1 MEIWKNIT
9 GYDGKY
15 QVSNYGR
22 VKNIRTKNFLGC
34 NAKSGY
40 TIVNLFKDSK
50 QKSFGIH
57 RLVAKEFLNNFDK
70 DLMVNH
76 IDFNKSNNH
85 VNNLEMVTNREN
97 QCHSVKSKNK
107 YIGVS
112 FHSIYKVWTA
122 QIMING
128 KLKYIG
134 RFKSEEEAYISRC
147 DFENKNGIIN
157 KYL

>member
-1 MEIWKNIT
+1 MEIWKEIT
-9 GYDGKY
+9 GVDGSFVISDSGVIKNLSTNKIHLGSLARGYKQINLKTNGKY
-15 QVSNYGR
+15 
-22 VKNIRTKNFLGC
+22 K
-34 NAKSGY
+34 GY
-40 TIVNLFKDSK
+40 L
-50 QKSFGIH
+50 IH
-57 RLVAKEFLNNFDK
+57 RLVAKAFLENYSSE
-70 DLMVNH
+70 LMVNH
-76 IDFNKSNNH
+76 IDSNKSNNQ

-97 QCHSVKSKNK
+97 QCHSVKLKNK

-134 RFKSEEEAYISRC
+134 RFNSEEEAYKGRC
-147 DFENKNGIIN
+147 DFEKKNGIIN